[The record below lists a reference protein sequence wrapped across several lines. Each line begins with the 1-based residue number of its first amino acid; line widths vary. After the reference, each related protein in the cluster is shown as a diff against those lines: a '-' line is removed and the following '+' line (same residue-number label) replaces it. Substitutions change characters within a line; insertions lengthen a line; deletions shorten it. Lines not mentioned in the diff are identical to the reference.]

1 VNFGDL
7 RFHDEEKARKWFET
21 ERWPNGIT
29 CPHCGNFDQLQ
40 ITPLRGKSHRPG
52 LYCCNECRRQFTVTV
67 GTAMHRSKIPLYK
80 WLMALHL
87 ISSSKKK
94 VSIRQLSHKLGIA
107 YHSAWSLAH
116 HIREGMGGQEIK
128 PTLKGSA
135 PSITGERSN
144 FQAAD
149 GPNGRSS

>member
-1 VNFGDL
+1 MKKRPANGLKPSVGPTGSL
-7 RFHDEEKARKWFET
+7 ARIV
-21 ERWPNGIT
+21 GILI
-29 CPHCGNFDQLQ
+29 NYKSR
-40 ITPLRGKSHRPG
+40 LRGKSHRPG

-87 ISSSKKK
+87 ILLSKKT

-116 HIREGMGGQEIK
+116 HIREDSHIIFVK
-128 PTLKGSA
+128 KWA
-135 PSITGERSN
+135 VRN
-144 FQAAD
+144 
-149 GPNGRSS
+149 